1 MPLPFRN
8 PEHNRKPLT
17 RHRPDASLE
26 GYRADDPHR
35 VTGMSLPDPDSIK
48 DVLKE
53 ESSILGRKIKSGF
66 MGTNP
71 MTKAATVATA
81 AAGVVGAATG
91 QLPPDTAMLVT
102 AASAGLPLARGASE
116 RLGAH
121 LEERRANPDPNRLT
135 AKETANPA
143 RWVRQLLEE
152 PSNPNKGRR
161 PSK

>member
-91 QLPPDTAMLVT
+91 QLPPDTALLVT
-102 AASAGLPLARGASE
+102 AAAPVLPFARGASE

-121 LEERRANPDPNRLT
+121 MEERRANPDPNRLT

-152 PSNPNKGRR
+152 PSNTNKGRR